1 MKTKTYTNIF
11 PIQTNHIDFNVVKVN
26 QQETY
31 IRFTVPA
38 PEVEIEATE
47 VAVEKS
53 TLFKNTLN
61 FNQNR
66 LFYFFRAFYY
76 ANNTWNE
83 MIITQ
88 TDEVYDINTPTCII
102 KVLKNEKQVQYY
114 IPPVYINNMLTNTRV
129 KFLIYTTNG
138 PIDVNFNN
146 FNITDFSGSY
156 SNIFPDVE
164 LDKTTTCLE
173 LISKVIYIQDT
184 VVGGKAE
191 LSFQEV
197 KQSVI
202 DNSIGDRKLPI
213 TSKQLEF
220 YVNQNNFNII
230 SDVDMITI
238 EYIY

>member
-1 MKTKTYTNIF
+1 
-11 PIQTNHIDFNVVKVN
+11 
-26 QQETY
+26 
-31 IRFTVPA
+31 
-38 PEVEIEATE
+38 
-47 VAVEKS
+47 
-53 TLFKNTLN
+53 
-61 FNQNR
+61 
-66 LFYFFRAFYY
+66 
-76 ANNTWNE
+76 

-164 LDKTTTCLE
+164 LDKTTSCLE

-213 TSKQLEF
+213 LLKQLEF
-220 YVNQNNFNII
+220 YVNQTTSTSYQMWI
-230 SDVDMITI
+230 
-238 EYIY
+238 